1 MSGNTKN
8 VSPFDHKREKA
19 VEIVYYPHPLLARE
33 LKPVRKIDQS
43 LRDTVREM
51 FDLMY
56 QAEGV
61 GLAANQVGLPIQL
74 FVMNPTADPDQ
85 PEEEQVFM
93 NPIITRRFGEMRV
106 VNEGCLSFPEL
117 RIDVAR
123 PEGVEFRAINLKGEI
138 VRNKWKGLRARIVQH
153 ESDHL
158 FGISFFKRADISGN
172 INANNALEE
181 MRERYRQALK
191 EGTAVT
197 EAQVDEL
204 LARQS

>member
-1 MSGNTKN
+1 M
-8 VSPFDHKREKA
+8 
-19 VEIVYYPHPLLARE
+19 EIVHYPHPILARE

-106 VNEGCLSFPEL
+106 VNEGCLSFPGL
-117 RIDVAR
+117 RIDVSR
-123 PEGVEFRAINLKGEI
+123 HEGVEFRAINLKGEV

-158 FGISFFKRADISGN
+158 FGTSFFQRADISGN
-172 INANNALEE
+172 VSANTALEA
-181 MRERYRQALK
+181 MRETYRQALK

-197 EAQVDEL
+197 EEMVDKL
-204 LARQS
+204 LAQQA